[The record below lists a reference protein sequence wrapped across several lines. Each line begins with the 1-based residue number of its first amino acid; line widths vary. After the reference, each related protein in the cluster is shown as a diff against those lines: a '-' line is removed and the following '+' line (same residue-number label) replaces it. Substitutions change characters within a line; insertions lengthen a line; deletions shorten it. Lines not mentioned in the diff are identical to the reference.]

1 MTVKLYPNWSEEPAK
16 QTIAPRTKWHV
27 IFDFCFPGWSTR
39 TAKKENN
46 GLKFTVNTYKKK
58 S

>member
-39 TAKKENN
+39 TAKKE
-46 GLKFTVNTYKKK
+46 VMV
-58 S
+58 